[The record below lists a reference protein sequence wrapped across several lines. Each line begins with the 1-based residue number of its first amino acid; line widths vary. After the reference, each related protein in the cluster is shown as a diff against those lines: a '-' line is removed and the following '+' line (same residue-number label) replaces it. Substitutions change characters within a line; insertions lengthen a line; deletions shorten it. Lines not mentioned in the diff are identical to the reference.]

1 MRTVDLDENIIPR
14 KGLSKIKLGD
24 NILLL
29 RPFINSQAKDWAVQ
43 LPSSSGRNLE
53 IPDFI
58 EYSFKQSI
66 YFSVNI
72 YLGIITAIR
81 FSNDFFGAFYR
92 DFGVGSLVGDL
103 IGEGKL
109 NLQIKG
115 SRLWVE
121 EFDLTLI
128 ITNYDQPID
137 NLVDVGYCSIQSIIM
152 QYPTYHQIPTS
163 ENLAKW
169 KISPLGFKG

>member
-1 MRTVDLDENIIPR
+1 MKTVDLDENIIPR
-14 KGLSKIKLGD
+14 KGLAQIRLGD

-29 RPFINSQAKDWAVQ
+29 RPFMKQEPNNWKAS
-43 LPSSSGRNLE
+43 LPDTL
-53 IPDFI
+53 PDFI
-58 EYSFKQSI
+58 EYSFKDSI

-81 FSNDFFGAFYR
+81 FTNDFFGAFYR

-103 IGEGKL
+103 MGEGAL
-109 NLQIKG
+109 NLQIKD

-137 NLVDVGYCSIQSIIM
+137 NLVDIGYCSIQSIIM
-152 QYPTYHQIPTS
+152 QHPAYHQLPST
-163 ENLAKW
+163 ENLSKW
-169 KISPLGFKG
+169 GITPLGI